1 MNQHYRPA
9 PKSGKDSRAKSPK
22 DDKEEKVGVG
32 MQTRESQLQCS
43 SSLPKNE
50 TVIAKMFFFTASPQM
65 SNYEIMRIPYTHE
78 GLQNHILILGSC

>member
-1 MNQHYRPA
+1 MNQHYRQA
-9 PKSGKDSRAKSPK
+9 PKSGKKSRAKSPK
-22 DDKEEKVGVG
+22 DDKEEKAGVG

-50 TVIAKMFFFTASPQM
+50 TVIAKMLFFTLNSQL
-65 SNYEIMRIPYTHE
+65 SNYEIIRIPYIHE